1 MVVNDADEVQRVS
14 TSNVVDFPDNDFG
27 LLNCGKL
34 YIQLHHHNG
43 SPEQD
48 MDFSAE
54 FPSQYN
60 TVEIF
65 ILAIV
70 MTIMMII
77 VVIGNML
84 VIIAIATEHSLS
96 SVQNWFIASLAFA
109 DLSLGLI
116 IMPFSLADE
125 VRWFFIVAK
134 YQQLK
139 DLE

>member
-1 MVVNDADEVQRVS
+1 MINKEMISGQDDEVKMVS
-14 TSNVVDFPDNDFG
+14 TNNIVDFPDNDFG
-27 LLNCGKL
+27 LLNYGKL
-34 YIQLHHHNG
+34 YIQLHHHNATD
-43 SPEQD
+43 SPEQT

-60 TVEIF
+60 NVEII

-70 MTIMMII
+70 MTIMMVI

-84 VIIAIATEHSLS
+84 VIIAIATESSLS

-116 IMPFSLADE
+116 IMPFSLAYE
-125 VRWFFIVAK
+125 VKTWISH
-134 YQQLK
+134 
-139 DLE
+139 

>member
-1 MVVNDADEVQRVS
+1 MSYSQEDEVQMVS
-14 TSNVVDFPDNDFG
+14 TNNIVDFPDNDFG
-27 LLNCGKL
+27 LLNFGKL
-34 YIQLHHHNG
+34 YIQLLHHNATD
-43 SPEQD
+43 SPEQP

-60 TVEIF
+60 TVEII

-84 VIIAIATEHSLS
+84 VIIAIATESSLS

-116 IMPFSLADE
+116 IMPFSLAYE
-125 VRWFFIVAK
+125 VKTWIS
-134 YQQLK
+134 Y
-139 DLE
+139 